1 MDFSLGPD
9 ERRFRQELIDFV
21 NAVLPVDWEGPT
33 FAEEEIEDDYLWDEG
48 RRVARELASR
58 GWLGITFP
66 REYGGQQR
74 PHAHDMIF
82 KEEMAYHRV
91 PGIDFAG
98 IGMAGPTILYA
109 GTAEQKERHVP
120 RITGGEVQWCQG
132 FSEPDAGS
140 DLSALK
146 TRAVLDGDHFRVDG
160 QKVWTTA
167 ANRADWMLLL
177 CRTNPEAP
185 ARKGLS
191 MMLVDMK
198 SPGISVRPLAGVTGG
213 YSLNEV
219 YFDNV
224 LVPKENLLGEMDGG
238 WKLALAM
245 MRFERSGIERV
256 ACARRMLD
264 DIIDFVQESG
274 EHEHPAFRVSRQR
287 LAELAIE
294 CEVARLLAYRVNW
307 MQDNGLNSICEASM
321 SKVTGSELMQKVA
334 DTGTKVLG
342 LYGQLTKDSKHA
354 RILGRLSYLYLVSI
368 GRTIAAGTSEIQRT
382 TIAGVGLG
390 LPINR

>member
-1 MDFSLGPD
+1 MDFSFGPD
-9 ERRFRQELIDFV
+9 ERHFRQELIDFV
-21 NAVLPVDWEGPT
+21 NEVLPVDWEGPT

-48 RRVARELASR
+48 RRVARELASK
-58 GWLGITFP
+58 GWLGITYP

-74 PHAHDMIF
+74 SHIYDMIF
-82 KEEMAYHRV
+82 KEEMTYHRV

-98 IGMAGPTILYA
+98 IGMAGPIILYF

-120 RITGGEVQWCQG
+120 RITSGEVQWCQG
-132 FSEPDAGS
+132 FSEPGAGS
-140 DLSALK
+140 DLSSLK

-160 QKVWTTA
+160 QKLWTTA

-191 MMLVDMK
+191 MLLVDMK
-198 SPGISVRPLAGVTGG
+198 SPGIDVRPLTGMTGG
-213 YSLNEV
+213 QSLNEV

-224 LVPKENLLGEMDGG
+224 LVPKENLLGEKDSG

-256 ACARRMLD
+256 SCVRRTLD

-274 EHEHPAFRVSRQR
+274 NHEHSAFRVSRQR

-294 CEVARLLAYRVNW
+294 CEVARLFAYRVSW
-307 MQDNGLNSICEASM
+307 MQDNGLNSISEASM

-334 DTGTKVLG
+334 DTGTQVLG
-342 LYGQLTKDSKHA
+342 LYGQLTKDSKYA
-354 RILGRLSYLYLVSI
+354 RISGRLSYLYQTSI
-368 GRTIAAGTSEIQRT
+368 GRTIGAGTSEIQRT
-382 TIAGVGLG
+382 TIAIVGLG
-390 LPINR
+390 LPFDR

>member
-1 MDFSLGPD
+1 MDFSFGPD
-9 ERRFRQELIDFV
+9 ERHFRQELIDFV
-21 NAVLPVDWEGPT
+21 NEVLPVDWEGPT

-48 RRVARELASR
+48 RRVARELAGK
-58 GWLGITFP
+58 GWLGITYP

-74 PHAHDMIF
+74 SHIYDMIF
-82 KEEMAYHRV
+82 KEEMTYHRV

-98 IGMAGPTILYA
+98 IGMAGPIILYV

-120 RITGGEVQWCQG
+120 RITSGEVQWCQG
-132 FSEPDAGS
+132 FSEPGAGS
-140 DLSALK
+140 DLSSLK

-160 QKVWTTA
+160 QKLWTTA

-191 MMLVDMK
+191 MLLVDMK
-198 SPGISVRPLAGVTGG
+198 SPGIDVRPLTGMTGG
-213 YSLNEV
+213 QSLNEV

-224 LVPKENLLGEMDGG
+224 LVPKENLLGEKDSG

-256 ACARRMLD
+256 SCVRRTLD

-274 EHEHPAFRVSRQR
+274 NHEHSAFRVSRQR

-294 CEVARLLAYRVNW
+294 CEVARLFAYRVSW
-307 MQDNGLNSICEASM
+307 MQDNGLNSISEASM

-334 DTGTKVLG
+334 DTGTQVLG
-342 LYGQLTKDSKHA
+342 LYGQLTKDSKYA
-354 RILGRLSYLYLVSI
+354 RISGRLSYLYQTSI
-368 GRTIAAGTSEIQRT
+368 GRTIGAGTSEIQRT
-382 TIAGVGLG
+382 TIAIVGLG
-390 LPINR
+390 LPFDR